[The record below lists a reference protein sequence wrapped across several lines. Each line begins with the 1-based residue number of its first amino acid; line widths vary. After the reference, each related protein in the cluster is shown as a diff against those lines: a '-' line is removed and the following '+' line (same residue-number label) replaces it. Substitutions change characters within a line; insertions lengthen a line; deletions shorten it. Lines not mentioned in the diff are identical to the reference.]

1 MTINLVK
8 NTDPIEEP
16 VSLAEA
22 KLHLRIGGD
31 PDASP
36 AETHPDDSLILA
48 LVKTSRRWCE
58 AFQNRAYVTQ
68 TWDLYLDK
76 FPVESFIELPKPP
89 LQSLVVLTYK
99 DSAGAAQTV
108 SFVDPSGT
116 VLLETDNFIVDTTC
130 EPGRLCLKNG
140 KSWPT
145 ALLESKSIE
154 IEFVAG
160 YGLAEDV
167 PEDIKTAIKMAL
179 SCFYENRGDAEG
191 NPNLELVKLL
201 LWPDRIVPV

>member
-8 NTDPIEEP
+8 KTDPIEEP

-36 AETHPDDSLILA
+36 AETHIDDTLVLA
-48 LVKTSRRWCE
+48 LIKAARRWCE

-89 LQSLVVLTYK
+89 LQSLVALTYK
-99 DSAGAAQTV
+99 DSAGASQTV

-116 VLLETDNFIVDTTC
+116 ALLETDDYIVDTTC

-140 KSWPT
+140 KSWPA
-145 ALLESKSIE
+145 ALLEPKAIE

-160 YGLAEDV
+160 YGAAEDV
-167 PEDIKTAIKMAL
+167 PDEIKAAIKIAL
-179 SCFYENRGDAEG
+179 SSLYENRGDAES
-191 NPNLELVKLL
+191 EMSSTVKAL
-201 LWPDRIVPV
+201 LWPDRIVPI